1 MGELMRRDLN
11 FYADKRLPA
20 LHALHA
26 LRRKAAPAVASCVL
40 LLTIAA
46 AAPAL
51 AADNWAKIRPG
62 LFKDRAIAEDT
73 AEMIELVT
81 PVRAEDAAVVPIAI
95 RTRLAQSPGLYAKR
109 LFLIIDNNPAPLAAV
124 FNLTPE
130 LGRADIETRVRI
142 EEYTNIRVV
151 AEMSDDTLHM
161 VSRYVKASG
170 GCSAPAGKD
179 AAAAAAGQG
188 KMKLTLERA
197 AELNRPLLAQ
207 LMIRHPNN
215 TGMAMDQVTRLY
227 APPNYVK
234 HIDIAYNGK
243 KIMSADTDISISE
256 NPNFRFYF
264 MPRQNGALTVEAI
277 DSNEL
282 TYKTT
287 LQVKED

>member
-1 MGELMRRDLN
+1 M
-11 FYADKRLPA
+11 AACA
-20 LHALHA
+20 LL
-26 LRRKAAPAVASCVL
+26 
-40 LLTIAA
+40 AA
-46 AAPAL
+46 AAPA
-51 AADNWAKIRPG
+51 AAVDNWAKIRPG
-62 LFKDRAIAEDT
+62 LFQNRTIAEDT

-95 RTRLAQSPGLYAKR
+95 RTRLAQSPGLYARR
-109 LFLIIDNNPAPLAAV
+109 LYLIIDNNPAPLAAV

-161 VSRYVKASG
+161 VSHYVRASG

-179 AAAAAAGQG
+179 PAAVAAGTG
-188 KMKLTLERA
+188 KMKLTLERTP
-197 AELNRPLLAQ
+197 ELNHPLLAQ
-207 LMIRHPNN
+207 LMIKHPNT
-215 TGMAMDQVTRLY
+215 TGMAMDQSTRLY

-234 HIDIAYNGK
+234 HIDIAYNAK

-264 MPRQNGALTVEAI
+264 LPRQNGTLAVEAV
-277 DSNEL
+277 DSSEL
-282 TYKTT
+282 SYKAT
-287 LQVKED
+287 LQVKAD